1 MLPGRRLPPD
11 AQGHALS
18 AGITVRDQGISLR
31 RFASWARRFA
41 VVVVATLALGPCIA
55 LLSEDSSDDVVAR
68 SFAPGDPVAVIAPL
82 PDYVSN
88 GSLWN
93 LDGSGSIGEIV
104 SYTWNITANGVT
116 EMSNATS
123 QVYRFQIP
131 GLYKI
136 SLTVVDNTSKSN
148 TAFTAVVAM
157 LDTDQD
163 SLPDWWEEN
172 YFGDLSQTATGD
184 YDHDGYDNLEEYAKG
199 TSPTAKDPRPTF
211 VQMVKD
217 NWYVVV
223 ILAVIIVCA
232 ILIAMPF
239 LSKRRKVQEK
249 KKIAAAIAIEKEIE
263 GGDEGKK

>member
-1 MLPGRRLPPD
+1 MLPGRRFPPE

-163 SLPDWWEEN
+163 SLPDRDGRLRPRRVRQSRGVRQ
-172 YFGDLSQTATGD
+172 GDEPYGQGPASDLRA
-184 YDHDGYDNLEEYAKG
+184 DGQGQLVR
-199 TSPTAKDPRPTF
+199 SCDPRSDYRLRGPDRYAF
-211 VQMVKD
+211 
-217 NWYVVV
+217 
-223 ILAVIIVCA
+223 
-232 ILIAMPF
+232 P
-239 LSKRRKVQEK
+239 E
-249 KKIAAAIAIEKEIE
+249 
-263 GGDEGKK
+263 